1 MTNPHTNILGRFR
14 PLYKFFH
21 PDWRAVSWLVKLK
34 SSWHLLFQKVSS
46 AQIAAKNLFVE
57 PKLRTSRA
65 GEKGRRLSR
74 NTSTGMAVICIV
86 ETWRPY
92 SVGVMVVLCD
102 CIRHSSIVIDMHS
115 LITSTVIYQP
125 SVRSIFHSSLG
136 SFGVRHT
143 LTARQAAK
151 ERQP

>member
-1 MTNPHTNILGRFR
+1 M
-14 PLYKFFH
+14 
-21 PDWRAVSWLVKLK
+21 KLK

-57 PKLRTSRA
+57 PKLRTSRV

-86 ETWRPY
+86 ERWQSRPY
-92 SVGVMVVLCD
+92 SGRRHGGACD
-102 CIRHSSIVIDMHS
+102 CRRHSSIVMSIALS
-115 LITSTVIYQP
+115 QRRYLSTISQINI
-125 SVRSIFHSSLG
+125 SIFPANTRGQTQSP
-136 SFGVRHT
+136 T

-151 ERQP
+151 ERQALNNNLFDGHLSFVCRSSVAA